1 MGTFNVW
8 LEIAGRVGG
17 EFLAVEAMVDTG
29 SIYPLMPGDLL
40 RGLDVMPARR
50 RTFELGDGRWVELDD
65 GEVRM
70 RLEGQERTIPVVF
83 APEGAAPLLGA
94 VALEIFGLAADP
106 VNGRLIPMP
115 PVRGRLL

>member
-8 LEIAGRVGG
+8 LEIANQEIR
-17 EFLAVEAMVDTG
+17 EFVPVEAMVDTG
-29 SIYPLMPGDLL
+29 STYPFIPADLL
-40 RGLDVMPARR
+40 QSLNIKPARR
-50 RTFELGDGRWVELDD
+50 RTFELGDGQRIELDD

-70 RLEGQERTIPVVF
+70 RLDAQERTVPVVF

-106 VNGRLIPMP
+106 VNKRLIPMP
-115 PVRGRLL
+115 PLPVRPV